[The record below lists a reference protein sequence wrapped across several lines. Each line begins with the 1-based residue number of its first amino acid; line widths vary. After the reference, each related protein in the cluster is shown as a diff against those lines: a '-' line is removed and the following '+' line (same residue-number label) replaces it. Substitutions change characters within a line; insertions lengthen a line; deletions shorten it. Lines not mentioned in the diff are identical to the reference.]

1 MLEGDATKD
10 DYGLSSEDKN
20 VLMNVNIIF
29 HMAATVRFEEKLS
42 TAININVKS
51 TKFLLKFAQKLPNFK
66 VYSIFL
72 LFEILILLYINKYFK
87 CIESIISILCS

>member
-10 DYGLSSEDKN
+10 DYGLSSKDKN

-66 VYSIFL
+66 VYSIF
-72 LFEILILLYINKYFK
+72 FVI
-87 CIESIISILCS
+87 